1 MQRLTTHPSE
11 PGLEEVLSD
20 DVEDVETTEEATDV
34 TESRLRVEDMMYG
47 NTTEPDLLG
56 FLSVREGGC
65 RETHP

>member
-1 MQRLTTHPSE
+1 M
-11 PGLEEVLSD
+11 LSD

>member
-34 TESRLRVEDMMYG
+34 TESRLRVEDMM
-47 NTTEPDLLG
+47 
-56 FLSVREGGC
+56 
-65 RETHP
+65 